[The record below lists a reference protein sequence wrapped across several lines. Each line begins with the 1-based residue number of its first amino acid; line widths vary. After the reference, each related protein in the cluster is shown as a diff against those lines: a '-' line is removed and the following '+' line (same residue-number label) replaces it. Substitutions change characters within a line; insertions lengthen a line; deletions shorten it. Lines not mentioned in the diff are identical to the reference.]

1 LKNITAVL
9 EAAGTN
15 FSNIVKLNVYL
26 KTYED
31 FGDMNDAYMKW
42 FGEVKPVSFFLYA
55 KEIII

>member
-42 FGEVKPVSFFLYA
+42 FGEVKPVSFFL
-55 KEIII
+55 